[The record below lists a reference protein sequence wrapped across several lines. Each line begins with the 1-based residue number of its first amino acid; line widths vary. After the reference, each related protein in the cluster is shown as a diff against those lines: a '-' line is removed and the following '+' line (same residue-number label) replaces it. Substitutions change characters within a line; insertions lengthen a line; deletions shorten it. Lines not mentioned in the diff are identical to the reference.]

1 RRSSDLLGRGI
12 GAVGQETISL
22 QQRCRAEEL
31 VRVPPE
37 RRAGSGAACTESAR
51 VQAIQLLALLR
62 RLRALDSG
70 RRRVVLQIRLNLLIL
85 LIEDAHIHDQVTDYR
100 QTRQR
105 TQDQLVVLPHA
116 GQRSDT
122 GQAVLA
128 VDV

>member
-37 RRAGSGAACTESAR
+37 RRAGSGAACTENTR

-62 RLRALDSG
+62 RLQALDSG

-85 LIEDAHIHDQVTDYR
+85 PIDAAHNYDTCTEYR
-100 QTRQR
+100 QNRPPPQ
-105 TQDQLVVLPHA
+105 
-116 GQRSDT
+116 GQP
-122 GQAVLA
+122 V
-128 VDV
+128 